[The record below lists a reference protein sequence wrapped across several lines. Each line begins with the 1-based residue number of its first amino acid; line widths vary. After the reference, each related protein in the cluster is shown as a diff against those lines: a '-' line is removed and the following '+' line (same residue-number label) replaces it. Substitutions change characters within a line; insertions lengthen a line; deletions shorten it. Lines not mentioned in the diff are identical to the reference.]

1 MQSGRVMSFQME
13 SNRLRA
19 TVAVKAEANW
29 REEDGSEEDGSEEDG
44 GEEDGSGTRSCG
56 SFHMRR
62 GNVDVNCAKASGS
75 GERSKPVACSKI
87 AS

>member
-1 MQSGRVMSFQME
+1 MRRM
-13 SNRLRA
+13 RC
-19 TVAVKAEANW
+19 
-29 REEDGSEEDGSEEDG
+29 EEDGSEEDGSEEDG

-56 SFHMRR
+56 SFHMRH